1 MGSWDVR
8 LLNASYK
15 EEGEGVVVELFGKT
29 RDDRSISIRS
39 EGFHPYFYIVEPPKV
54 LVDDF
59 ERDPEVRG
67 MEDVQLWTDGETRDC
82 KKVFLRLP
90 RRTPE
95 YRTRAKNHC
104 GVLAADIPFAL
115 RFIFDK
121 DLGSCV
127 RVKGEEVEGPY
138 STDITVKAET
148 FEQIEPFSPR
158 LTILSFDIENSI
170 KDGTIFTICC
180 ALRENGELHE
190 KCFEGP
196 EKEMIEGFVNYV
208 KEKDPDVITGYNIDG
223 YDIPVL
229 LERARKNGIPDLY
242 LSRNEIRMREGGGR
256 FWRIYGRIV
265 ADAWW
270 NAKRELRPKQETLDH
285 VAKLV
290 LGEGKKDVDP
300 TKIDEEWE
308 KDKDRVIRYCKKDAE
323 LALRILEDI
332 AVLEKSMDL
341 GAVSKLP
348 VDYVLNGR
356 TSSLIDSLLIRAAD
370 RAGVGVPMTRQGRKG
385 ESIEGG
391 YVHTIPSGLYHWVC
405 VLDFKAMYPNL
416 IIANNI
422 CFTTLSEEGTIS
434 SPTGTRFLSKDR
446 KPGLLPEILRD
457 LMKERDEA
465 KALMMEAKGEKRK
478 YYNGLQNAIK
488 ILMNA
493 FYGVFASSFYRFT
506 NPKIGATITAIARE
520 NTKALI
526 SQLEDE
532 DIRVIYGDTD
542 SVFFQSPEESLDGA
556 VKMGQEIAKRFSKGG
571 AILEFEKVMDP
582 FFSHGRKK
590 RYVGKV
596 LWPEEALLVRGYEL
610 RRTDAFDLQ
619 SEGQAMLFERMM
631 EDDIDGA
638 VRIARDLVADTREG
652 KVPHEKLVISR
663 SVKAEKDY
671 VTPDALPN
679 VQAARKL
686 KKWGYEV
693 VPGMKVSWIVTD
705 AKRSPQRIHP
715 YVSGREFDGSP
726 DWNYYARRLAHTLAY
741 VTEVFG
747 WDDKSLLAG
756 SQQVTLFRDEFDSK
770 RRDETRVKKTEKK
783 LTLKDFM

>member
-29 RDDRSISIRS
+29 RDDKSISIRS
-39 EGFHPYFYIVEPPKV
+39 EGFHPYFYIVEPPKA

-104 GVLAADIPFAL
+104 SVLAADIPFAL

-138 STDITVKAET
+138 STDIVVKAET

-196 EKEMIEGFVNYV
+196 EKEMIEGFANYV

-229 LERARKNGIPDLY
+229 LERARKNGIPYLY
-242 LSRNEIRMREGGGR
+242 LSRNEIRMREGFGR

-270 NAKRELRPKQETLDH
+270 NAKMELKPKQETLDH

-300 TKIDEEWE
+300 TKIDEEW
-308 KDKDRVIRYCKKDAE
+308 KRDKDRVIRYCKKDAE

-356 TSSLIDSLLIRAAD
+356 TSSLIDSILIRAAD

-422 CFTTLSEEGTIS
+422 CFTTLSEEGTFS
-434 SPTGTRFLSKDR
+434 SPIGTRFLSKDQ
-446 KPGLLPEILRD
+446 KPGLLPKILSD

-465 KALMMEAKGEKRK
+465 KERMKEAEGEKRK

-506 NPKIGATITAIARE
+506 NPKIGATIT
-520 NTKALI
+520 
-526 SQLEDE
+526 
-532 DIRVIYGDTD
+532 
-542 SVFFQSPEESLDGA
+542 
-556 VKMGQEIAKRFSKGG
+556 
-571 AILEFEKVMDP
+571 
-582 FFSHGRKK
+582 
-590 RYVGKV
+590 
-596 LWPEEALLVRGYEL
+596 
-610 RRTDAFDLQ
+610 
-619 SEGQAMLFERMM
+619 
-631 EDDIDGA
+631 
-638 VRIARDLVADTREG
+638 
-652 KVPHEKLVISR
+652 
-663 SVKAEKDY
+663 
-671 VTPDALPN
+671 
-679 VQAARKL
+679 
-686 KKWGYEV
+686 
-693 VPGMKVSWIVTD
+693 
-705 AKRSPQRIHP
+705 
-715 YVSGREFDGSP
+715 
-726 DWNYYARRLAHTLAY
+726 
-741 VTEVFG
+741 
-747 WDDKSLLAG
+747 
-756 SQQVTLFRDEFDSK
+756 
-770 RRDETRVKKTEKK
+770 
-783 LTLKDFM
+783 

>member
-15 EEGEGVVVELFGKT
+15 EETEGVVVELFGKT
-29 RDDRSISIRS
+29 RDNRSISIRF
-39 EGFHPYFYIVEPPKV
+39 EGFFPYFYVVEPPKA
-54 LVDDF
+54 LLDTFAEDS
-59 ERDPEVRG
+59 EVKEI
-67 MEDVQLWTDGETRDC
+67 EDVRLWTDGKVRDC
-82 KKVFLRLP
+82 VRVFLRHP
-90 RRTPE
+90 WKTPE
-95 YRTRAKNHC
+95 YRTRAKNFC

-115 RFIFDK
+115 RFIYDMN
-121 DLGSCV
+121 LSSCV
-127 RVKGEEVEGPY
+127 RVKGDEVEGPY
-138 STDITVKAET
+138 NTEIVVKAES
-148 FEQIEPFSPR
+148 FEQIDPFNPS
-158 LTILSFDIENSI
+158 LSLLSFDIENSI
-170 KDGTIFTICC
+170 KDGRIFTICC
-180 ALRENGELHE
+180 ATRENGELQE
-190 KCFEGP
+190 KSFVGS
-196 EKEMIEGFVNYV
+196 EKEMIDGFVEYV
-208 KEKDPDVITGYNIDG
+208 REKDPDVITGYNIDG
-223 YDIPVL
+223 YDIPIL
-229 LERARKNGIPDLY
+229 RERASMCNMRELY
-242 LSRNEIRMREGGGR
+242 LSRNDVPLREGGAR
-256 FWRIYGRIV
+256 SWRIYGRII

-270 NAKRELRPKQETLDH
+270 NAKMELRPKQETLDH

-341 GAVSKLP
+341 AVVSKLP

-356 TSSLIDSLLIRAAD
+356 TSSLIDSILIRAAD
-370 RAGVGVPMTRQGRKG
+370 RANVGVPMTRVGRKG
-385 ESIEGG
+385 QSIEGG
-391 YVHTIPSGLYHWVC
+391 YVHTIPSGIYHWVC

-422 CFTTLSEEGTIS
+422 CFTTLSDEGTIS
-434 SPTGTRFLSKDR
+434 SPIGTRFLSKDKR
-446 KPGLLPEILRD
+446 MGLLPQILSD
-457 LMKERDEA
+457 LMKDRDEA
-465 KALMMEAKGEKRK
+465 KAHMREADAEAKK
-478 YYNGLQNAIK
+478 YYDGLQNAIK

-506 NPKIGATITAIARE
+506 NPRIGETITSIARE
-520 NTKALI
+520 NTKRVI
-526 SQLEDE
+526 SKLEE
-532 DIRVIYGDTD
+532 DGLRVIYGDTD
-542 SVFFQSPEESLDGA
+542 SVFFQSPKEGLDGA
-556 VKMGQEIAKRFSKGG
+556 VKMGRDIAKRFSKGG
-571 AILEFEKVMDP
+571 AVLEFEKVMEP

-596 LWPEEALLVRGYEL
+596 VWPEEDLLVRGYEL

-619 SEGQAMLFERMM
+619 SEGQAMLFEKIM

-638 VRIARDLVADTREG
+638 VRVARDLVADTREG
-652 KVPHEKLVISR
+652 KISPEKLVISR
-663 SVKAEKDY
+663 SVKDEKSY
-671 VTPDALPN
+671 ANPDGLPN

-686 KKWGYEV
+686 KGMGYDV

-705 AKRSPQRIHP
+705 AKKTPQQISPYI
-715 YVSGREFDGSP
+715 SGREFEETP

-756 SQQVTLFRDEFDSK
+756 SQQSTLFQDAFEPKKKD
-770 RRDETRVKKTEKK
+770 DVEVKKTNKK
-783 LTLKDFM
+783 LTLEDFM